1 MKNDVLSNEEIAA
14 LVEAARQ
21 GNVRPTEEAP
31 APRRRAKRVRDI
43 DFSRPNKFAIDQLR
57 RLERA
62 HEACCRTIGS
72 RLSTELL
79 TPVEL
84 DVLEIDQLTWSLA
97 TNQIPQPSVCG
108 VIECRPLGTQVLL
121 TAELGLMLRLVERLL
136 GSTAS
141 TKTRPR
147 ELTEIEAALVSR
159 MFNALLEHLS
169 ATWAELVETTMEL
182 RQIESQLA
190 NVNLAPPSEPTLMLT
205 MEVRL
210 DGTSSTIALVVPHRS
225 VESVLGKL
233 SASQY
238 GDTVIEPGAVEA
250 MRASVAA
257 VNVEIRAEVA
267 ATELTLED
275 VLALTPGDVLRFGVP
290 AADGVRLYA
299 GRVPAHRA
307 QPGRNGNNRAVQ
319 VIGRLGEAT

>member
-1 MKNDVLSNEEIAA
+1 MNDVLSNEQVAA

-21 GNVRPTEEAP
+21 GNVQPEDAP
-31 APRRRAKRVRDI
+31 AHRRRAKRVRDI

-62 HEACCRTIGS
+62 HEACCRTIAS

-79 TPVEL
+79 TPVEIEM
-84 DVLEIDQLTWSLA
+84 LEIDQLTWSLA
-97 TNQIPQPSVCG
+97 TGQIPQPAVCG
-108 VIECRPLGTQVLL
+108 VVECKPLGTQVLL

-136 GSTAS
+136 GSTGS
-141 TKTRPR
+141 TKTRAR
-147 ELTEIEAALVSR
+147 ELTEIETALVSR
-159 MFNALLEHLS
+159 MFGALLEQLS
-169 ATWAELVETTMEL
+169 ATWAELVDTTMEL
-182 RQIESQLA
+182 RTIESQLA

-210 DGTSSTIALVVPHRS
+210 DGTSSTIALVIPHRS
-225 VESVLGKL
+225 VESVLGRL

-267 ATELTLED
+267 ATDLTLDE
-275 VLALTPGDVLRFGVP
+275 VLALAPGDVLRFGVP
-290 AADGVRLYA
+290 AADGVRLFA

-319 VIGRLGEAT
+319 VIGRLGEAV

>member
-1 MKNDVLSNEEIAA
+1 MNDVLSNEQVAA

-21 GNVRPTEEAP
+21 GTVQPEDAP
-31 APRRRAKRVRDI
+31 AHRRRAKRVRDI

-62 HEACCRTIGS
+62 HEACCRTIAS

-79 TPVEL
+79 TPVEIEM
-84 DVLEIDQLTWSLA
+84 LEIDQLTWSLA
-97 TNQIPQPSVCG
+97 TGQIPQPAVCG
-108 VIECRPLGTQVLL
+108 VIECQPLGTQVLL

-136 GSTAS
+136 GSTGS
-141 TKTRPR
+141 TKTRAR
-147 ELTEIEAALVSR
+147 ELTEIETALVSR
-159 MFNALLEHLS
+159 MFGALLEHLS
-169 ATWAELVETTMEL
+169 ATWAELVDTTMEL
-182 RQIESQLA
+182 RTIESQLA

-210 DGTSSTIALVVPHRS
+210 DGTSSTIALVIPHRS
-225 VESVLGKL
+225 VESVLGRL

-267 ATELTLED
+267 ATDLTLDE
-275 VLALTPGDVLRFGVP
+275 VLALAPGDVLRFGVP
-290 AADGVRLYA
+290 AADGVRLFA

-319 VIGRLGEAT
+319 VIGRLGEAV